1 MARGLRPN
9 KELLL
14 SAKASKPR
22 LVTPV
27 VGKRAGAAA
36 EFRDVR
42 SRPVGWAE
50 ERDRGE
56 EFPVPSPG

>member
-1 MARGLRPN
+1 LRPN

-42 SRPVGWAE
+42 RRLLPLSV